1 MNPLKHII
9 PDSEEILFA
18 EIKYGD
24 ILAFRNA
31 GMDLLSYRFV
41 TVTEENLQNLGNPN
55 ALYLRVKKRGL
66 PTEVGSI
73 IEARRIRL
81 SNLKEPILLIRR
93 APLGK
98 GLKGVFQTLDLQDIP
113 GIPDTTTY
121 EDAILD
127 WREVDIVPR
136 KVQSCS

>member
-9 PDSEEILFA
+9 PDSEEVMLT

-41 TVTEENLQNLGNPN
+41 TATKENLHNLGNPN
-55 ALYLRVKKRGL
+55 ALFLRVKKREL
-66 PTEVGSI
+66 PKEVGSI
-73 IEARRIRL
+73 IEARRIRTV
-81 SNLKEPILLIRR
+81 NLKEPVLMIRI
-93 APLGK
+93 APHGSD
-98 GLKGVFQTLDLQDIP
+98 GRGVFQTLDLMPVSGSPFTKI
-113 GIPDTTTY
+113 Y

-136 KVQSCS
+136 EEKLCS